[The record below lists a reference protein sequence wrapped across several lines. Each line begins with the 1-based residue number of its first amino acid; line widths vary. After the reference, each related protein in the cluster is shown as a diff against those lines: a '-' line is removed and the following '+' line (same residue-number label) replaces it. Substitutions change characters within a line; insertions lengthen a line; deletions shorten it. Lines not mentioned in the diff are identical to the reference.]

1 MHIPRHR
8 RDSTTI
14 TPRET
19 YVTNNHALRNIG
31 WIGLGDQGAPM
42 ARAIADS
49 GYPLQVWARRS
60 TSLDALDGLPYT
72 VHTTVAEL
80 GSASDIVGL
89 CLREDSDIREVL
101 TDGGLLAAMKP
112 GSVIVNHGTGLPQ
125 FANEM
130 TDMAAARGIHV
141 LDAPVSGGNAGA
153 VARQLTTMVGGD
165 TQTVERCRP
174 VFETFSKKVTHMGPG
189 GAGQLGKL
197 MNNTLLMMNQRSVQE
212 ILGLAHDLG
221 LDIAALVDLLR
232 SGTGSSFA
240 LQALGGPVTT
250 DNAEHL
256 TTLQLIDMDIFDDAV
271 RALGHSVPD
280 ITARA
285 VEGARGL
292 PGAAHL
298 VAASSPSPATAA

>member
-1 MHIPRHR
+1 M
-8 RDSTTI
+8 
-14 TPRET
+14 
-19 YVTNNHALRNIG
+19 TNHHPQPNIG

-60 TSLDALDGLPYT
+60 NSLDALDGLPCT
-72 VHTTVAEL
+72 VHTSVAEL
-80 GSASDIVGL
+80 GAASDIVGL

-101 TDGGLLAAMKP
+101 TDGGLLAGMKP

-125 FANEM
+125 FAGEM
-130 TDMAAARGIHV
+130 TGMAAAKGIHV

-165 TQTVERCRP
+165 AQIVEQCRP
-174 VFETFSKKVTHMGPG
+174 VFETFSRKVTHMGPS

-197 MNNTLLMMNQRSVQE
+197 MNNTLLMMNQRNVQD
-212 ILGLAHDLG
+212 ILGLAQDLH
-221 LDIAALVDLLR
+221 LDIAALVDLLC

-240 LQALGGPVTT
+240 LQALGGAVTT

-292 PGAAHL
+292 PGAARI
-298 VAASSPSPATAA
+298 VAASTGPAPAASH

>member
-1 MHIPRHR
+1 M
-8 RDSTTI
+8 
-14 TPRET
+14 
-19 YVTNNHALRNIG
+19 TNNHAIENIG

-42 ARAIADS
+42 AGAIADS

-60 TSLDALDGLPYT
+60 RSLDALDGRPCT
-72 VHTTVAEL
+72 VHHTVADL
-80 GSASDIVGL
+80 GAASDIVGL

-101 TDGGLLAAMKP
+101 TDGGLLAGMKP

-153 VARQLTTMVGGD
+153 VAHQLTTMVGGD
-165 TQTVERCRP
+165 TQIVERCRP

-212 ILGLAHDLG
+212 ILGLAHGLG

-240 LQALGGPVTT
+240 LQTLGEAVTT

-256 TTLQLIDMDIFDDAV
+256 TTLQLIDMDIFDDAI

-298 VAASSPSPATAA
+298 LAASSPSPAAAA